1 MRDPDKMRTLGTITL
16 MVRQAMIPL
25 PSRFLLIL
33 LLLLLSSPTLAVLV
47 EAEGRAMILNSD
59 LTSARRAAISDASQ
73 AASLQ
78 AAARIATTQQIRDG
92 ILEIDNL
99 SISTLGTLS
108 DVEVVDEWVQ
118 GQYLFVRIRARVAVE
133 TACPGG
139 SAAEAYRKSAVITA
153 FPLQSPAQANT
164 GGLHR
169 MGQDITD
176 YLSSRFAQH
185 RSLEVHNASQLN
197 LYPNL
202 ATAPTQMLDDGAL
215 TSLQRHTEQMN
226 VHYIISGVV
235 RDLAPHHAQ
244 GARENN
250 ILVDLYNQLDTA
262 SLRHMRNF
270 VMDLFIHD
278 AFTGALIHQQQY
290 ATAGRWLLRE
300 QRADFTSAAFREQEY
315 GQKVRS
321 LLDQVGRD
329 IEQTL
334 RCTPFTARITRAEND
349 RLWISAGQ
357 LSGLSVG
364 DRLSVYRRYTHY
376 DAMHNPYSE
385 LINTRVTL
393 TLDSVQPGFAS
404 GTINST
410 AGSANIQQDD
420 LVKSH

>member
-1 MRDPDKMRTLGTITL
+1 
-16 MVRQAMIPL
+16 MIHSL
-25 PSRFLLIL
+25 TRFAFML
-33 LLLLLSSPTLAVLV
+33 LLLIPAAQASEVIV
-47 EAEGRAMILNSD
+47 EAEGRAIILNSD

-92 ILEIDNL
+92 ILEIDNM

-118 GQYLFVRIRARVAVE
+118 GQYLFVRILARVAVE
-133 TACPGG
+133 TACPNG
-139 SAAEAYRKSAVITA
+139 SASSAYRKSAVITS
-153 FPLQSPAQANT
+153 FPLLSPSQASS

-169 MGQDITD
+169 LGQDITD
-176 YLSSRFAQH
+176 HLASRFAQH
-185 RSLEVHNASQLN
+185 KSLEIHNASHLN
-197 LYPNL
+197 MHPTP
-202 ATAPTQMLDDGAL
+202 ATAPTQMLDDGTL
-215 TSLQRHTEQMN
+215 TSLLRHTEQMN
-226 VHYIISGVV
+226 AQYIVSGVI
-235 RDLAPHHAQ
+235 RDIAPHNPQ
-244 GARENN
+244 GPRESN

-262 SLRHMRNF
+262 SARHMRNF

-278 AFTGALIHQQQY
+278 AFSGALIHQQQY

-300 QRADFTSAAFREQEY
+300 QRADFNSAAFQQQEY

-329 IEQTL
+329 IEEHL
-334 RCTPFTARITRAEND
+334 RCTPFAARITRTDHD
-349 RLWISAGQ
+349 RVWINAGQ

-385 LINTRVTL
+385 LLNTRVTL
-393 TLDSVQPGFAS
+393 TLDSVQPTFAS
-404 GTINST
+404 GVINST
-410 AGSANIQQDD
+410 NSSANIQQDD
-420 LVKSH
+420 IVKSH